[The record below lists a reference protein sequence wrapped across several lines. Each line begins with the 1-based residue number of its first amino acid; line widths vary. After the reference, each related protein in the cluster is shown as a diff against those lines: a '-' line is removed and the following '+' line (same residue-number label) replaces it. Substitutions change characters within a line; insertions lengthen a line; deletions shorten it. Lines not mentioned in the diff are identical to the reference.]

1 MEITTEKETLKTI
14 LSEYSSKR
22 RYISVDNVR
31 RWLEEQGISYKPVS
45 VKQELNNLKKMGVL
59 FDAGRGWYSTLSEAY
74 QLNTEA
80 VKEQEKKIADA
91 FHLLPFSIWTNRQ
104 LISHYHHLPTR
115 YVTFVYLESDFL
127 TTVRDYLLGEELP
140 VYMNPHTTEVDKN
153 FDIGRNPFVLRPHI
167 TEEPAEG
174 HFATIEKIL
183 VDIFIEK
190 DKLYLMDE
198 WEYREIFRSI
208 TERYRI
214 NMGRLLRY
222 SQRRKI
228 RSAIEELVQP
238 LTETKG

>member
-1 MEITTEKETLKTI
+1 MEITTEKETLKSI
-14 LSEYSSKR
+14 LFDYAGKR
-22 RYISVDNVR
+22 GYVNVDNVR
-31 RWLEEQGISYKPVS
+31 RWLEEQGLSYKPVS
-45 VKQELNNLKKMGVL
+45 VKQELNNLKRIGTL
-59 FDAGRGWYSTLSEAY
+59 FDAGRGWYSTLPEAY
-74 QLNTEA
+74 QLNTDA
-80 VKEQEKKIADA
+80 VKEQEKKIAEA

-104 LISHYHHLPTR
+104 LISHYHHLPTH

-127 TTVRDYLLGEELP
+127 TTVRDYLLGKELP
-140 VYMNPHTTEVDKN
+140 VYMNPHMTEVDKN
-153 FDIGRNPFVLRPHI
+153 FDIGRNPFVLRPRI

-198 WEYREIFRSI
+198 WEYREIFRSV

-214 NMGRLLRY
+214 NIGRFLRY

-228 RSAIEELVQP
+228 RSTMEELVQS
-238 LTETKG
+238 LMKAKG

>member
-1 MEITTEKETLKTI
+1 MNK
-14 LSEYSSKR
+14 
-22 RYISVDNVR
+22 VR
-31 RWLEEQGISYKPVS
+31 RWLEEQGLSYKPVS
-45 VKQELNNLKKMGVL
+45 VKQELNNLKKAGIL
-59 FDAGRGWYSTLSEAY
+59 FDAGRGWYSTLPKIY

-80 VKEQEKKIADA
+80 VREQEKKIADT
-91 FHLLPFSIWTNRQ
+91 FHLLPFSIWSNRQ

-115 YVTFVYLESDFL
+115 YVTFIYLESDFL

-140 VYMNPHTTEVDKN
+140 VYLNPLASEVDKN
-153 FDIGRNPFVLRPHI
+153 FDIGRNPFVLRPRI
-167 TEEPAEG
+167 TEEPVEG
-174 HFATIEKIL
+174 HFSTIEKIL
-183 VDIFIEK
+183 VDLFIEK

-228 RSAIEELVQP
+228 RSPMEELVQS
-238 LTETKG
+238 LMKAKS